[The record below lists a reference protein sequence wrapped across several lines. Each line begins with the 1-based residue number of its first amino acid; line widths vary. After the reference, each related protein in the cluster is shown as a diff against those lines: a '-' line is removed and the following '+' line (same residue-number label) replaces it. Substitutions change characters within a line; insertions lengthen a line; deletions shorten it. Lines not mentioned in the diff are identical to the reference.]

1 MKKSFLLAA
10 ILAGVIG
17 LAAPVSVAQADVAV
31 SFSFF
36 HDNLAPYGH
45 WVSVG
50 SYGRCWY
57 PAGVPAGWQ
66 PYTVGHWGYGDY
78 GWTWA
83 SYDPWGDV
91 TYRYGTWTFA
101 PPYGWVWVPGYTW
114 APAWVTWSYTNDYI
128 GWAPIPPSF
137 SFSVAGYFGS
147 PVIVNRSWYCFVP
160 TRQFA
165 SVNVVNVRVPVHE
178 NQVLLARS
186 QNVTRFPVSNG
197 VVRNSG
203 LELRHVERASAN
215 RVQRVSGRDLRTAPA
230 RIETARMS
238 GRRVAVAEPASSR
251 SVEPTRSARASRDE
265 FRESPSKPSK
275 SNTSVKS
282 DKPDKSKSS
291 SLSDWPDA
299 SPAPEPRSESPQRSE
314 ISGPSA
320 PKSKNRASASS
331 SSRSTKPKPPKP
343 SKSSQPREPGAN
355 AASRSNESTRVAGP
369 SSSAHDL
376 PEFRSKSKA
385 SSSARDPEEF
395 RSKPKP
401 QAKPSSHHPEGERGR
416 G

>member
-1 MKKSFLLAA
+1 MKKNLLLAA

-17 LAAPVSVAQADVAV
+17 VAAPASVAQADVAV

-36 HDNLAPYGH
+36 HDNLAPYGQ
-45 WVSVG
+45 WVNVG

-57 PAGVPAGWQ
+57 PVGVPAGWQ

-160 TRQFA
+160 TRRFA

-203 LELRHVERASAN
+203 LELRHVERASAT
-215 RVQRVSGRDLRTAPA
+215 RVQRVSSRDIRTAPA
-230 RIETARMS
+230 RIESARMS

-251 SVEPTRSARASRDE
+251 SVEPARSARAPRNE
-265 FRESPSKPSK
+265 FRGSPSKPTK
-275 SNTSVKS
+275 SHTSGKSVQSDKPDKS
-282 DKPDKSKSS
+282 DKSDKSKSS
-291 SLSDWPDA
+291 SLSDWPEPRQEA
-299 SPAPEPRSESPQRSE
+299 NRAPESRSETPHRSE
-314 ISGPSA
+314 MSGPSA
-320 PKSKNRASASS
+320 PKVKNRPSASS
-331 SSRSTKPKPPKP
+331 SSRSPKPAKP
-343 SKSSQPREPGAN
+343 SKASQPHESRAN
-355 AASRSNESTRVAGP
+355 TAS
-369 SSSAHDL
+369 DL
-376 PEFRSKSKA
+376 PEFRSKTKV
-385 SSSARDPEEF
+385 SSNAGDLPEF
-395 RSKPKP
+395 RSKTKS
-401 QAKPSSHHPEGERGR
+401 QAKPPSHHPEGERGR
-416 G
+416 S

>member
-1 MKKSFLLAA
+1 MKRTLALAA
-10 ILAGVIG
+10 ILAS
-17 LAAPVSVAQADVAV
+17 LLSVALPAPAAKADVSV

-36 HDNLAPYGH
+36 HDNLSPYGR
-45 WVSVG
+45 WVNVG

-57 PAGVPAGWQ
+57 PVGVPVGWQ

-101 PPYGWVWVPGYTW
+101 PPYGWVWVPGYVW

-160 TRQFA
+160 TRRFT
-165 SVNVVNVRVPVHE
+165 SVNVVNVRVPAQE
-178 NQVLLARS
+178 NQVLLQRAN
-186 QNVTRFPVSNG
+186 NVTRFPVSNG

-215 RVQRVSGRDLRTAPA
+215 RVQRVSSRDIRTAPA

-251 SVEPTRSARASRDE
+251 SVPAARSERAPRDE
-265 FRESPSKPSK
+265 FRERSSKPSK
-275 SNTSVKS
+275 SNTSDKS
-282 DKPDKSKSS
+282 DKSVKSKPSRSS
-291 SLSDWPDA
+291 DGDRSV
-299 SPAPEPRSESPQRSE
+299 PAPEPRREARRASEPRSESPHRSE
-314 ISGPSA
+314 ISAPSA
-320 PKSKNRASASS
+320 PKSKNRPSASS
-331 SSRSTKPKPPKP
+331 SSRSTKPPKP
-343 SKSSQPREPGAN
+343 SKASQPH
-355 AASRSNESTRVAGP
+355 ASRANTAN
-369 SSSAHDL
+369 DL
-376 PEFRSKSKA
+376 PEFRSKPKP
-385 SSSARDPEEF
+385 SSSARAPEES
-395 RSKPKP
+395 RSKPKS
-401 QAKPSSHHPEGERGR
+401 QTKPSSRHPEGERGR

>member
-1 MKKSFLLAA
+1 MKKNTSCSRRSWRASS
-10 ILAGVIG
+10 VV
-17 LAAPVSVAQADVAV
+17 AAPASVAQADVAV

-45 WVSVG
+45 WVNVG

-57 PAGVPAGWQ
+57 PVGVPAGWQ

-160 TRQFA
+160 TRRFA

-215 RVQRVSGRDLRTAPA
+215 RVQRVSARDIRTAPA

-251 SVEPTRSARASRDE
+251 SVEPTRSARAPRDE

-275 SNTSVKS
+275 SNTSDKSVKS

-291 SLSDWPDA
+291 A
-299 SPAPEPRSESPQRSE
+299 SRRLAGTATGGASAAEPRSESPQRSE

-320 PKSKNRASASS
+320 PKSKNRAVRLELVPLDEAEAPE
-331 SSRSTKPKPPKP
+331 TV
-343 SKSSQPREPGAN
+343 EG
-355 AASRSNESTRVAGP
+355 VAT
-369 SSSAHDL
+369 A
-376 PEFRSKSKA
+376 
-385 SSSARDPEEF
+385 
-395 RSKPKP
+395 
-401 QAKPSSHHPEGERGR
+401 
-416 G
+416 

>member
-1 MKKSFLLAA
+1 MKRTLALAA
-10 ILAGVIG
+10 ILAGLLTVA
-17 LAAPVSVAQADVAV
+17 LPAPAAKADVSV

-36 HDNLAPYGH
+36 HDNLAPYGR
-45 WVSVG
+45 WVNVG

-57 PAGVPAGWQ
+57 PVGVPAGWQ

-160 TRQFA
+160 TRRFA
-165 SVNVVNVRVPVHE
+165 SVNVVNVTGAACMRTRFSW
-178 NQVLLARS
+178 QRS

-215 RVQRVSGRDLRTAPA
+215 RVQRVSSRDIRTAPA

-251 SVEPTRSARASRDE
+251 SVQPARSARAPRDE

-275 SNTSVKS
+275 SNTSDKSVQS
-282 DKPDKSKSS
+282 DKPNKSKSS
-291 SLSDWPDA
+291 LSSDGDRSVPA
-299 SPAPEPRSESPQRSE
+299 PEPRREARQAPEPRSESSQRSE

-320 PKSKNRASASS
+320 PKSKNRPSASS

-343 SKSSQPREPGAN
+343 SK
-355 AASRSNESTRVAGP
+355 AS
-369 SSSAHDL
+369 
-376 PEFRSKSKA
+376 
-385 SSSARDPEEF
+385 
-395 RSKPKP
+395 
-401 QAKPSSHHPEGERGR
+401 
-416 G
+416 